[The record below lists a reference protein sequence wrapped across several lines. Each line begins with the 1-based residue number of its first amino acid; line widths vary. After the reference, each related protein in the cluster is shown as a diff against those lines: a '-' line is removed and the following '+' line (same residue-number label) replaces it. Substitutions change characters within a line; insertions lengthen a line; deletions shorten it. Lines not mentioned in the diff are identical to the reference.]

1 MPEQTGSN
9 GSGNGHR
16 SETDIAREIEERRL
30 HLGERIDQ
38 LEHLAREKLDVRARA
53 RVAWAK
59 SKQEVKVHPWPAV
72 GMALA
77 LGLLFGIAFGRSFSD

>member
-1 MPEQTGSN
+1 MPESTGN
-9 GSGNGHR
+9 GNGHR
-16 SETDIAREIEERRL
+16 NVQEIAHEIEQRRM
-30 HLGERIDQ
+30 HLGERIDE

-72 GMALA
+72 GLALA
-77 LGLLFGIAFGRSFSD
+77 LGLLFGVAFARSFSD

>member
-9 GSGNGHR
+9 GNGRR

-59 SKQEVKVHPWPAV
+59 SKQEVKVHPWPAI
-72 GMALA
+72 GLALA
-77 LGLLFGIAFGRSFSD
+77 LGLLFGVAFGRSFSD